1 MATRSHI
8 GLLNEDKTVSFV
20 YCHFD
25 GYPSGVG
32 KTLKENYDRPEDV
45 FNLLSFGDISILNN
59 TIEDSV
65 FYKRDR
71 NETDVDQAQ
80 TTLEKFITKSP
91 GIDFKYLYDVETEE
105 WSCRDWVGTLIGIPT
120 DNIDIVR

>member
-20 YCHFD
+20 YCHYD
-25 GYPSGVG
+25 GYPSWVG
-32 KTLKENYDRPEDV
+32 KILKENYDRPEDV
-45 FNLLSFGDISILNN
+45 FNLLSFGDLSILRD

-65 FYKRDR
+65 FYKRDK
-71 NETDVDQAQ
+71 NETDVDQTQ

-91 GIDFKYLYDVETEE
+91 GIDFKYLYDTETEE
-105 WSCRDWVGTLIGIPT
+105 WSCRDWVGTLIKIPT
-120 DNIDIVR
+120 EDIDIIR